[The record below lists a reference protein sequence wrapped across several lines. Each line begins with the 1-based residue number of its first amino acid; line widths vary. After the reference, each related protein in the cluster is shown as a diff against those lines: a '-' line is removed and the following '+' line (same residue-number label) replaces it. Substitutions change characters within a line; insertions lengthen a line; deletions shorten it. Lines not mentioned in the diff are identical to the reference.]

1 MQEIKSENIVS
12 EKVITK
18 TFKDAFKNDRIIR
31 IRSGPSVAFDNPEN
45 WVENVIPLNK
55 MKHFCLH
62 DNRQKKK

>member
-31 IRSGPSVAFDNPEN
+31 IRSGPSVTFDNPEN

-55 MKHFCLH
+55 MKYFCLY
-62 DNRQKKK
+62 DNK